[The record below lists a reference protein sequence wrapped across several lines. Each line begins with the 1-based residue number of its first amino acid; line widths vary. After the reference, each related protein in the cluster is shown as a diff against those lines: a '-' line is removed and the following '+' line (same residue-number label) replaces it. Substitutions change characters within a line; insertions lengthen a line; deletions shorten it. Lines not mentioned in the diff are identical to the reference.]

1 MPSYTSC
8 ISMTDKVTIYTD
20 GACSGN
26 PGPGG
31 YGTVMQCG
39 EHRNELS
46 GGFRKTTNN
55 RMELLAVIKGLQAL
69 NRPCQVTVFSD
80 SKYIVDAV
88 NKGWAK
94 RWQASG
100 WKRNKKENALNPDLW
115 ATLLKLLDTHEVS
128 LRWVKGHAGNPG
140 NERADA
146 LAVAASQS
154 NNLATDETYEAS
166 MAATDRLT
174 D

>member
-1 MPSYTSC
+1 MSDSSK
-8 ISMTDKVTIYTD
+8 ITIYTD

-31 YGTVMQCG
+31 YGAVMRYG
-39 EHRNELS
+39 KHRNELS

-55 RMELLAVIKGLQAL
+55 RMELLAVIEGLRTL

-80 SKYIVDAV
+80 SKYIVDAI
-88 NKGWAK
+88 NKGWAR

-100 WKRNKKENALNPDLW
+100 WKRNKRERALNPDLW
-115 ATLLKLLDTHEVS
+115 ATLLKLLDTHEVTMQ
-128 LRWVKGHAGNPG
+128 WVKGHAGNPG

-154 NNLATDETYEAS
+154 DNLAIDKGYEAS
-166 MAATDRLT
+166 N
-174 D
+174 

>member
-1 MPSYTSC
+1 MSDSRK
-8 ISMTDKVTIYTD
+8 IIIHTD

-31 YGTVMQCG
+31 YGTVMQYG
-39 EHRNELS
+39 KHRTELS

-55 RMELLAVIKGLQAL
+55 RMELLAVIEGLQAL
-69 NRPCQVTVFSD
+69 NRPCDVTVFSD

-94 RWQASG
+94 RWQANG
-100 WKRNKKENALNPDLW
+100 WKRNKRERALNPDLW
-115 ATLLKLLDTHEVS
+115 DRLLKLLDTHDVS
-128 LRWVKGHAGNPG
+128 LQWVKGHSGNPG

-154 NNLATDETYEAS
+154 DNLSIDKGYEAQ
-166 MAATDRLT
+166 TNL
-174 D
+174 